1 MSDMSSEKELI
12 QYLEKRKARLLILT
26 ENVQLNVQ
34 NRTQKHR
41 IIQRTLKEVEENF
54 NVEIKRITPS
64 VYVIEQRIAISKLL
78 KIAVQLITR
87 LPNVKL
93 FLYRKVTKQKP
104 RFISE
109 KGKSEPV
116 KSARLLVIWYN
127 AGKNLSQN
135 KVKRKTEIEKIF
147 RQLEK
152 KGYEFVNIQSGVK
165 VTKNKHSIYRLVKLA
180 RRLQKQIEGIQCFIV
195 TKIPARWL
203 SIFMGEKEIEEV
215 VEQVVERKINVELS
229 EEDIK
234 IAQALLKMLRE
245 EKSWRKAIAKRINGL
260 GLSTV
265 EALERLL
272 KKVTQFQ

>member
-1 MSDMSSEKELI
+1 MSDMKTEKELI

-41 IIQRTLKEVEENF
+41 IIQRTLKEIEENF
-54 NVEIKRITPS
+54 NVEIKQIAPS
-64 VYVIEQRIAISKLL
+64 VHAIEQRIAISKLL
-78 KIAVQLITR
+78 KIAVQLITK

-93 FLYRKVTKQKP
+93 FFYRKVTKQKP

-109 KGKSEPV
+109 KGRNEPV
-116 KSARLLVIWYN
+116 KSARLLVILYN

-135 KVKRKTEIEKIF
+135 KVKRKTEIERIF
-147 RQLEK
+147 KELKK
-152 KGYEFVNIQSGVK
+152 KGYEFVNVQSSVK
-165 VTKNKHSIYRLVKLA
+165 ITKTKHSINKLVQLA
-180 RRLQKQIEGIQCFIV
+180 KNLEKEIEGIQCFV
-195 TKIPARWL
+195 VAKIPAKWI

-215 VEQVVERKINVELS
+215 VEQVVEKKINVELS

-260 GLSTV
+260 GISTV